1 MKTHLIAAS
10 LAAFALIAA
19 APAHKSHRRALPPVK
34 AAPVSVAIPA
44 AKPALWQLSDAD
56 TTIYLFGTIHALP
69 KDLKWQSLAFDN
81 AVSKAQELV
90 LEVADID
97 DQAKSAATFMK
108 LGMSPGLPPMM
119 DRIPAE
125 KRASAKVMMTKS
137 GIPVPFFDQLET
149 WAAGL
154 GMAAGMFKDLNVS
167 PEDGVERRLM
177 ILFKTAKKPVLGLET
192 MEQQL
197 GFFDTLPEAVQRTF
211 LIGMLDESADP
222 KAEFDKMLKSWT
234 SGDEKGI
241 ALSFDDEL
249 KMSPELVDVLLRNRN
264 ANWTSWIAD
273 RMARPGVVMIAVGA
287 GHLAGEESV
296 QTMLAKRGLK
306 VTRLQ

>member
-19 APAHKSHRRALPPVK
+19 APAHKGHRRALPPVK
-34 AAPVSVAIPA
+34 AAPVSVAVPA

-69 KDLKWQSLAFDN
+69 KALKWQSPALDTAI
-81 AVSKAQELV
+81 AKAQELV
-90 LEVADID
+90 LEVADVD

-108 LGMSPGLPPMM
+108 LGISPGLPPMM
-119 DRIPAE
+119 ERIPAD
-125 KRASAKVMMTKS
+125 KRESAKVMMTKS
-137 GIPVPFFDQLET
+137 GIPAPFFDQLET
-149 WAAGL
+149 WAAGI

-167 PEDGVERRLM
+167 PEDGVERRLSAV
-177 ILFKTAKKPVLGLET
+177 FKAAKKPISGLET

-197 GFFDTLPEAVQRTF
+197 GFFDTLPEATQRTF
-211 LIGMLDESADP
+211 LVGMLDDSANP
-222 KAEFDKMLKSWT
+222 KAEFDKMLNAWT
-234 SGDEKGI
+234 SGDEKSI
-241 ALSFDDEL
+241 ALSFDDEI
-249 KMSPELVDVLLRNRN
+249 KMSPELVDVLLRKRN
-264 ANWTSWIAD
+264 ANWSGWIAD
-273 RMARPGVVMIAVGA
+273 RMAKPGIVLIAVGA